1 MFKDASKSISTYLIP
16 VLCVLYIQFPIL
28 RNLIILHMIPI
39 SIIGVANAVI
49 QERTPFEKI
58 MIILGHLVFYLLLVN
73 YKPTTSNVNL
83 FAKLVTLLISL
94 VLISSVPTWTYE
106 LSREQMIAMYLL
118 IYLMLL

>member
-58 MIILGHLVFYLLLVN
+58 MIILGHLVFYLLLDLL
-73 YKPTTSNVNL
+73 NL
-83 FAKLVTLLISL
+83 RNLIL
-94 VLISSVPTWTYE
+94 AIRQIPSS
-106 LSREQMIAMYLL
+106 
-118 IYLMLL
+118 IYLDR